1 MTFNGIEWIGS
12 NAYAFPLLE
21 VLHILGIALLVGN
34 LVLLELRFLGV
45 LGGVELLALKRL
57 TLRVAL
63 GGFALVVASG
73 VVMFLSQPQELLDNT
88 AFRVKLGL
96 LGLAGV
102 NALWFH
108 ARGGLDSTGRIA
120 RAQVMLSL
128 VLWVAVIT
136 AGRWI
141 GYV

>member
-1 MTFNGIEWIGS
+1 MTFKGIEWIGS

-34 LVLLELRFLGV
+34 VVLLELCFLGI
-45 LGGVELLALKRL
+45 LGWVELAALKRV
-57 TLRVAL
+57 TLRLAL
-63 GGFALVVASG
+63 SGLVLVVASG
-73 VVMFLSQPQELLDNT
+73 VVMFLSQPQELWANT

-96 LGLAGV
+96 LGLAGA
-102 NALWFH
+102 NAVWFH
-108 ARGGLDSTGRIA
+108 ARGGLHSAGTIA
-120 RAQVMLSL
+120 RAQVMLSM
-128 VLWVAVIT
+128 VLWVAVIA